1 MDSLS
6 FKEFCKLSEE
16 EKCKQYKNLS
26 NHDKFIARMSQNPSG
41 EVVEN
46 EEITEEEKKWAE
58 ELHKQ
63 IIEENRK
70 NT

>member
-26 NHDKFIARMSQNPSG
+26 NHDKFIARMSQNPGG
-41 EVVEN
+41 EVVGY
-46 EEITEEEKKWAE
+46 EEVTEEERKWAE
-58 ELHKQ
+58 ELHEQMLK
-63 IIEENRK
+63 EK
-70 NT
+70 HK

>member
-1 MDSLS
+1 MDNLS
-6 FKEFCKLSEE
+6 FKEFCKLPKG

-26 NHDKFIARMSQNPSG
+26 NHDKFLARMSQNPGG
-41 EVVEN
+41 EIVGY
-46 EEITEEEKKWAE
+46 EEVTEEEKKRAG

-63 IIEENRK
+63 ILEENRK

>member
-26 NHDKFIARMSQNPSG
+26 NHDKFIARMSQNPGG
-41 EVVEN
+41 EVVGY
-46 EEITEEEKKWAE
+46 EEVTEEEKKWAE

-63 IIEENRK
+63 IIEKKRK